1 MTEVL
6 NEKSLRKP
14 RILIA
19 PLDWGLGHATRCIPI
34 IRELLANECDVWLAG
49 EGVQTKLFSK
59 EFPGLTILDLSGYN
73 IRYSKTK
80 AGLFFRLVGQIPKM
94 LDIISFENR
103 WLKIKNEAL
112 EFDAVISDNRYGF
125 HNKNVFNVFMTH
137 QLAIKSGLGVF
148 VDRLLRKLNYAYIR
162 KFNACWIPDE
172 QTQNNLAGSLSH
184 PKKLPKPPVQYLG
197 LLSRFHPTGIKE
209 KKDHILVVLSGP
221 EPQRSILE
229 NLIVQKIS
237 QHKGTATV
245 VRGLLV
251 ATNFIPSSG
260 SIKFHNHLSA
270 EDLNREMEEAEIVI
284 SRSGYSTVMDIA
296 RLNKKSILIP
306 TPGQTEQ
313 EYIGNYLSESG
324 KALCIEQENFSLLE
338 AIEKAKDFS
347 YTSFP
352 EYDDVHFKKTIK
364 DFVDKI
370 IIEINP
376 ALYSEF
382 LG

>member
-19 PLDWGLGHATRCIPI
+19 PVDWGLGHATRCIPL

-49 EGVQTKLFSK
+49 EGVQNKLFAR
-59 EFPGLTILDLSGYN
+59 EFPELTILDLSGYN
-73 IRYSKTK
+73 IKYSKTK

-125 HNKNVFNVFMTH
+125 HNRKVFNVFMTH
-137 QLAIKSGLGVF
+137 QLKIKTGLGGFFDGLV
-148 VDRLLRKLNYAYIR
+148 RNINYAYIR

-172 QTQNNLAGSLSH
+172 KNENNLAGKLSH
-184 PKKLPKPPVQYLG
+184 PKRFPKPPVQYLG
-197 LLSRFHPTGIKE
+197 PLSRFHYTGIEQQKN
-209 KKDHILVVLSGP
+209 HILVVLSGP

-229 NLIVQKIS
+229 NIIVQKIS
-237 QHKGTATV
+237 QHNGTATV
-245 VRGLLV
+245 VRGLLT
-251 ATNFIPSSG
+251 ASNFIPSTNN
-260 SIKFHNHLSA
+260 IKFHNHLPA
-270 EDLNREMEEAEIVI
+270 EELNAEMEKAEFVI

-313 EYIGNYLSESG
+313 EYIGKYLSASG
-324 KALCIEQENFSLLE
+324 KVLCIEQKNFALLD
-338 AIEKAKDFS
+338 AIEKAKNFS
-347 YTSFP
+347 YTPFP
-352 EYDDVHFKKTIK
+352 EYNDVHFKKTIK
-364 DFVDKI
+364 DFVGKI
-370 IIEINP
+370 VTKINP
-376 ALYSEF
+376 ALYTEF